1 MSLMSD
7 RSARLPRQERRAQ
20 LLEAAREAFVQ
31 QGYHAAGMDDIAEL
45 AGVSK
50 PVLYQ
55 HFPGKLELYL
65 AVLDES
71 SDSLIERVRKA
82 LDSTHDNRK
91 RVRATFEAYFEF
103 VAHESGSFRLVFE
116 SDLNNVPA
124 VVTRVARTNEICAEM
139 IAEVIR
145 EDTELNDDT
154 SMLLASGLLGMA
166 QTSARRWL
174 HSGRSLPQA
183 EAARAMAALAWRGIS
198 GFPLTGAGAAAG
210 TASAAGTSS
219 AAGTPSEGAPSADA
233 AGTGSPAGAE
243 GRSPATA
250 PSTTGAKPAGSKAPA
265 RTKRTAV
272 PTGAAPAVEATAG
285 PTATPSTE
293 PAATARRSSAT
304 STAAAKTT
312 RTPAK

>member
-1 MSLMSD
+1 MSVMPD
-7 RSARLPRQERRAQ
+7 RSGRLPRQERRAQ
-20 LLEAAREAFVQ
+20 LLEAARDAFVQ

-71 SDSLIERVRKA
+71 SDSLITLVRQA

-91 RVRATFEAYFEF
+91 RVRATFVAYFDF
-103 VAHESGSFRLVFE
+103 VAHESGSFRLIFE
-116 SDLNNVPA
+116 SDLTNVPA
-124 VVTRVARTNEICAEM
+124 VSSRVARTNETCAEM

-145 EDTELNDDT
+145 EDTELDDET

-174 HSGRSLPQA
+174 HSPSQISQA

-198 GFPLTGAGAAAG
+198 GFPLTGSQTGSIPAAPGATAEQATDAAASTAQDAG
-210 TASAAGTSS
+210 TSPAVAPAARSNAASRASAASTGAS
-219 AAGTPSEGAPSADA
+219 ATTPPAARAPRKTA
-233 AGTGSPAGAE
+233 PA
-243 GRSPATA
+243 RATA
-250 PSTTGAKPAGSKAPA
+250 PKP
-265 RTKRTAV
+265 RT
-272 PTGAAPAVEATAG
+272 
-285 PTATPSTE
+285 TATS
-293 PAATARRSSAT
+293 PAAAT
-304 STAAAKTT
+304 TT

>member
-1 MSLMSD
+1 MSLMPD
-7 RSARLPRQERRAQ
+7 RAGRLPRQERRAQ

-31 QGYHAAGMDDIAEL
+31 QGYHAAGMDDIADL

-71 SDSLIERVRKA
+71 SDGLIQRVRTA

-91 RVRATFEAYFEF
+91 RVRATFEAYFDF
-103 VAHESGSFRLVFE
+103 VAHESGSFRLIFE
-116 SDLNNVPA
+116 SDLTNVPA
-124 VVTRVARTNEICAEM
+124 VSSRVARTNETCAEM

-145 EDTELNDDT
+145 EDTELDDDT

-174 HSGRSLPQA
+174 GAPTRTPQS

-198 GFPLTGAGAAAG
+198 GFPLTGGQTGSIPAPAAATGASGSGAARATVSPAAPATAAPT
-210 TASAAGTSS
+210 TASADNPADVPAPTGPAS
-219 AAGTPSEGAPSADA
+219 AQ
-233 AGTGSPAGAE
+233 
-243 GRSPATA
+243 
-250 PSTTGAKPAGSKAPA
+250 KPRTRKAPA
-265 RTKRTAV
+265 RA
-272 PTGAAPAVEATAG
+272 
-285 PTATPSTE
+285 
-293 PAATARRSSAT
+293 
-304 STAAAKTT
+304 AAAKST
-312 RTPAK
+312 RTPAQQ